1 MATVAVL
8 GSCVSR
14 DAFSLAPRD
23 GLGLGAYIARSSFA
37 SAFSP
42 QRVEPEVVATTAS
55 IESAFQRRMVNC
67 DLEKTALA
75 ALLDPAPNAI
85 CIDLIDERFSVG
97 EYHGTYLT
105 ISPEFTRSG
114 FPLDSLR
121 RIAPDSREHW
131 GMWCDGVARFLA
143 CVGTGNVVL
152 NKVFWAAQ
160 DIHGDM
166 LPQQEQIRASNDLLR
181 ARYEHLD
188 GLGIE
193 RTIDYPESLLVA
205 DPGHK
210 WGLSPFHYSAGFYQ
224 HTMAEL
230 DRLLS

>member
-1 MATVAVL
+1 
-8 GSCVSR
+8 
-14 DAFSLAPRD
+14 
-23 GLGLGAYIARSSFA
+23 
-37 SAFSP
+37 
-42 QRVEPEVVATTAS
+42 
-55 IESAFQRRMVNC
+55 
-67 DLEKTALA
+67 
-75 ALLDPAPNAI
+75 
-85 CIDLIDERFSVG
+85 
-97 EYHGTYLT
+97 
-105 ISPEFTRSG
+105 
-114 FPLDSLR
+114 
-121 RIAPDSREHW
+121 
-131 GMWCDGVARFLA
+131 MWCDGVARFLA